1 MPRSALPDLPLPP
14 HRAIRAIRHRI
25 ALAGAVALL
34 AAACATPSRPASAPV
49 SPPVSVPTPVPP
61 SVHEPARTTRAVG
74 DTGERPPVWPVRRYV
89 ANIDVTAGFR
99 ISPDGRRTASS
110 ETVGLGAGTV
120 IRDAANGSVLSRL
133 PIAGGATWLGDGRH
147 LVQAFDPLGDE
158 NLRVRVYDSG
168 TPDGAPWVATPWPGA
183 RSVVVGRGTTD
194 TTFRFVSNRRDRKV
208 FDLYEADAA
217 TRRLHLLRQADTRT
231 RAWLIDVRGEIV
243 GQARRVGD
251 PDAEG
256 SEVAFELEQ
265 PDGTRRTLRTVG
277 PFDTWALH
285 RIDLGLR
292 RAWVSTNVDRDRIE
306 LAELDLDTGTERVL
320 GAHPVV
326 DIDGPVFID
335 RYGPPIGWTSMDGLP
350 RLHAIDAD
358 AASPLARLGD
368 RAWRDGLLD
377 DAPVIVMPQ
386 GRSEDG
392 RRWIVTA
399 IGRLDRAELLW
410 DRETDTLRRLDRRD
424 TDAAFRASL
433 SPWEPVSFDASDGRR
448 LHGLLLRPRGH
459 VGPVPTIVDIHGG
472 PWSRD
477 RWGPATPGLLQML
490 ANRGYAVLQVN
501 FRGSHGYGREHLW
514 AGARTYGDRLQRDIA
529 DAVQWA
535 IDAGIADRERLA
547 VLGASFG
554 GYSAM
559 MQLITQPHPYRCGV
573 SIVGVADWP
582 RTIAAWP
589 PYWTNRS
596 WATRFYG
603 RLDDPAERAEMLRQS
618 PVSALDR
625 IAAPL
630 LVVHGERDVRVLQQD
645 SVDVVRSLRARG
657 HPVRYLSFPDA
668 GHAIVGWRN
677 RLTLGRELEDHF
689 ARCLGGARAG
699 FDLYEWVPSRVRR
712 DPE

>member
-1 MPRSALPDLPLPP
+1 MHRPVPRANL
-14 HRAIRAIRHRI
+14 RVAG
-25 ALAGAVALL
+25 LACLAALL
-34 AAACATPSRPASAPV
+34 AAACASPAPPTSAAASAPP
-49 SPPVSVPTPVPP
+49 SAPLSVPM
-61 SVHEPARTTRAVG
+61 PA
-74 DTGERPPVWPVRRYV
+74 TGAEASSESARVWPVRRYV
-89 ANIDVTAGFR
+89 ANVDVAAGFR

-110 ETVGLGAGTV
+110 ETVALGAGTV
-120 IRDAANGSVLSRL
+120 IRDATDDSVLARVPL
-133 PIAGGATWLGDGRH
+133 GGPSAWLGDSRH
-147 LVQAFDPLGDE
+147 LVQSFDPLGDE
-158 NLRVRVYDSG
+158 NLQVRVQDADAPGS
-168 TPDGAPWVATPWPGA
+168 APWVATPWPGV
-183 RSVVVGRGTTD
+183 RSVFMRRGTTG
-194 TTFRFVSNRRDRKV
+194 TAFTFVSNRRDRKV
-208 FDLYEADAA
+208 FDLYEGDVA
-217 TRRLHLLRQADTRT
+217 TRSVRMLRQADART
-231 RAWLIDVRGEIV
+231 RAWLFDVAGDIV

-251 PDAEG
+251 ADDDG
-256 SEVAFELEQ
+256 TDVSFELET

-292 RAWVSTNVDRDRIE
+292 RAWVVTNLGRNRAE
-306 LAELDLDTGTERVL
+306 LAEVDLDTGVETVL

-326 DIDGPVFID
+326 DIDGPVFLD
-335 RYGPPIGWTSMDGLP
+335 RHGPPIGWSTMDGLP
-350 RLHAIDAD
+350 RLHALDAQ
-358 AASPLARLGD
+358 AADRLARLGE
-368 RAWRDGLLD
+368 RALRDGLVD
-377 DAPVIVMPQ
+377 EAPVIVLPQ

-392 RRWIVTA
+392 GRWIVA
-399 IGRLDRAELLW
+399 AVGRLDRAELLW
-410 DRETDTLRRLDRRD
+410 DRATDTLRRLDRRD
-424 TDAAFRASL
+424 ADAAFRASL
-433 SPWEPVSFDASDGRR
+433 SPWTPVSFDASDGRR
-448 LHGLLLRPRGH
+448 LHGVLLRPRGR
-459 VGPVPTIVDIHGG
+459 VGPVPTIIDIHGG
-472 PWSRD
+472 PWARD

-501 FRGSHGYGREHLW
+501 YRGSSGYGREHLW

-535 IDAGIADRERLA
+535 IDAGIADRERLGL
-547 VLGASFG
+547 LGASFG
-554 GYSAM
+554 GYSVM
-559 MQLITQPHPYRCGV
+559 MQLISQPHPYRCGV

-582 RTIAAWP
+582 RTLAAWP
-589 PYWTNRS
+589 PYWTNRA

-618 PVSALDR
+618 PISALDR

-645 SVDVVRSLRARG
+645 SIDVVRALRARG
-657 HPVRYLSFPDA
+657 HPVRYVSFPDA